1 MGPRLGGVFAVALGV
16 RLLHIASL
24 ASAPV
29 FGLRMGDG
37 RIFHAWAQ
45 RLAGGDW
52 VGSEVFFQAPLYPY
66 FLGVVYAALG
76 EDPRWLLGLQAV
88 IGAASCAV
96 VAAAGQRL
104 FSPRAGLAAG
114 LLLAVYPPVVF
125 SDGLVQKS
133 VLALFLV
140 SLLLFVWAGVL
151 ARSGRPPRIREF
163 GLLGLLL
170 AGLVL
175 SRENAGVL
183 AVPILLWLLLE
194 GTLSAR
200 RRLALLAA
208 LACGLALLLAPV
220 AIRNRVVAGELVLT
234 TSNLGPNLY
243 MGNNERADGFY
254 LALAEGRGSPSYE
267 REDAVR
273 LAQEALSR
281 ELSAREVS
289 TYWTGRALDYIGSHP
304 IQWTGLV
311 LRKWL
316 LLWNRREFADTE
328 DLASHADWSPV
339 LWGLAPFHFGVLAP
353 LAALGAAVTWRQR
366 RKLWSLYG
374 MLAVYASSVVLF
386 FVFARFR
393 LPLIPF
399 LVLFAG
405 AGLVRLPELVRSR
418 SRRQLTAL
426 AAGVIG
432 VAVFCNW
439 PVQTRAGAA
448 VATRRRPEASPRQ
461 CGSRR
466 ARRLPTT
473 TWPRP
478 CSSRDDSGRRCPTS
492 RRRRA
497 SRTICPMCAKACAR
511 TRRCWLRSRTK
522 PPATAHA
529 PTRSPAQPAPS
540 LRPAALLRAGSRRL
554 RVREASSPRPGAS
567 PGGPRCVGSPGGRW
581 SSRGP
586 RRCGSSAG
594 PAPGSERPGADCARR
609 SGRHHTS
616 GRFRSGRA
624 SS

>member
-133 VLALFLV
+133 VLVLFLM

-151 ARSGRPPRIREF
+151 ARSGRTPRIREF
-163 GLLGLLL
+163 GLLGLVL

-183 AVPILLWLLLE
+183 ALPILLWLLLE
-194 GTLSAR
+194 GALSAR

-448 VATRRRPEASPRQ
+448 WLSPYNVGTALLAERRYEEAARSLAEAVRLAPSQAVAHYNLAQALQFQGRLGEAVPHFQAATRLADDLPHVREGVCENAKVLASLADEAS
-461 CGSRR
+461 GDR
-466 ARRLPTT
+466 AR
-473 TWPRP
+473 
-478 CSSRDDSGRRCPTS
+478 
-492 RRRRA
+492 
-497 SRTICPMCAKACAR
+497 
-511 TRRCWLRSRTK
+511 
-522 PPATAHA
+522 AHA
-529 PTRSPAQPAPS
+529 
-540 LRPAALLRAGSRRL
+540 L
-554 RVREASSPRPGAS
+554 
-567 PGGPRCVGSPGGRW
+567 
-581 SSRGP
+581 
-586 RRCGSSAG
+586 SSAARALA
-594 PAPGSERPGADCARR
+594 PACGAPQSR
-609 SGRHHTS
+609 
-616 GRFRSGRA
+616 
-624 SS
+624 